1 MVDDSG
7 TARSIDLTRDSTA
20 DLSVDLSVDSSNNAS
35 TASTAPLPHELP
47 QSLGMVAQLWSNPR
61 GPIDLEIVP
70 PAALSE
76 AAFEAAGHE
85 AGSES
90 GVRRPWSDRLT
101 HIGSAVTPPP
111 FR

>member
-1 MVDDSG
+1 MVDDGG

-35 TASTAPLPHELP
+35 PASTANTAPLPHELP

-90 GVRRPWSDRLT
+90 AGSDAPGA
-101 HIGSAVTPPP
+101 IG
-111 FR
+111 